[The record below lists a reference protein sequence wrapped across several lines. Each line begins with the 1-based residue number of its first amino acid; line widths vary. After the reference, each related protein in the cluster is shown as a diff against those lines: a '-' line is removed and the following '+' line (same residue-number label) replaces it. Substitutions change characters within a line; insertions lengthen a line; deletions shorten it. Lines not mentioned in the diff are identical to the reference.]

1 MAGGTISQN
10 NGEELFHFYDSM
22 ADIKGVTITDNTA
35 VVMYINNGNEVVNMT
50 ECTLGNNTPKGTLKA
65 IRIANEGTL
74 TVVDCILGDTTFNNP
89 EYIKIM
95 TSDVSR
101 NDAVIGI
108 DLLHTDGTRI
118 TQKYYNDFAS
128 GWNYVLECVET
139 FAYGRIVVDLYADV
153 NTQMYDAINVPERAR
168 VTLNMNGHTIDR
180 KKDYTA
186 YDGEVICIS
195 NNADVIINDGSIKGG
210 YSSDGAGGIHIKE
223 NATVVLNN
231 VNIVGNVA
239 NGSDGAGIAV
249 YDGSVLVMNGGSI
262 SDNKLLFAPI
272 YRYPY
277 GALYVDNATATLN
290 NVTISNNRS
299 ETVNSEGAAIYAD
312 DSTVTLNDCVVSDN
326 GTKELGEYA
335 ESIIAGYSSTIN
347 INNTDFTGNGAI
359 SDTDDTDYSHLFY
372 LEDTTLT
379 MTGGKITGNAA
390 DKLFYFD
397 DSQADIN
404 GVNITG
410 NDSVVLDVDNDS
422 KKVTLTECVLGN
434 NSPIKYDEDIIVDEE
449 GTLVLNNCELGDT
462 TFDDK
467 SMVVGVGSIFGEGS
481 LTMIVAILALV
492 ASVVSICLIVD
503 MKKKLVPATVK
514 VTVESDDEE

>member
-1 MAGGTISQN
+1 
-10 NGEELFHFYDSM
+10 
-22 ADIKGVTITDNTA
+22 
-35 VVMYINNGNEVVNMT
+35 
-50 ECTLGNNTPKGTLKA
+50 
-65 IRIANEGTL
+65 
-74 TVVDCILGDTTFNNP
+74 
-89 EYIKIM
+89 
-95 TSDVSR
+95 
-101 NDAVIGI
+101 
-108 DLLHTDGTRI
+108 
-118 TQKYYNDFAS
+118 
-128 GWNYVLECVET
+128 
-139 FAYGRIVVDLYADV
+139 
-153 NTQMYDAINVPERAR
+153 
-168 VTLNMNGHTIDR
+168 
-180 KKDYTA
+180 
-186 YDGEVICIS
+186 
-195 NNADVIINDGSIKGG
+195 
-210 YSSDGAGGIHIKE
+210 
-223 NATVVLNN
+223 
-231 VNIVGNVA
+231 VGNVA

-290 NVTISNNRS
+290 NVTINNNRS
-299 ETVNSEGAAIYAD
+299 DTRNGEGMAIYAD
-312 DSTVTLNDCVVSDN
+312 NSTVTLNDCAVSGN

-379 MTGGKITGNAA
+379 IAGGKITGNAA

-449 GTLVLNNCELGDT
+449 GTLVLNNCQLGDT
-462 TFDDK
+462 AFEDK
-467 SMVVGVGSIFGEGS
+467 TMAAGVGSVFGDGS
-481 LTMIVAILALV
+481 LSMIVALLALI
-492 ASVVSICLIVD
+492 ASAVSIFLTVYYN
-503 MKKKLVPATVK
+503 KKKTAPVAVNN
-514 VTVESDDEE
+514 VEAEAEE